1 MSTKLTLNLD
11 AKVIEAVKKH
21 AIEKGISLSE
31 VVEEYL
37 KNLTL
42 PKHKTEKRSSVS
54 ELKGI
59 LENTEGIEGE
69 NTKKRSIMELRGIG
83 GNVPNDFDYREERYD
98 YLMKKHK

>member
-1 MSTKLTLNLD
+1 MNTKLTLSLD
-11 AKVIEAVKKH
+11 AKVIEAAKKY
-21 AIEKGISLSE
+21 AIEKGLSLSE
-31 VVEEYL
+31 AVEGYL

-42 PKHKTEKRSSVS
+42 SKHKTEKRSSVS

-59 LENTEGIEGE
+59 LENTEGTEGE